1 VPAHRAA
8 AQPVAAEPQLV
19 QRAALAQQVPVRRAE
34 RRRDVEAVLQA
45 GLRLE
50 LLSAGWRSRRR
61 RTSRRAWALHSNTR
75 QDDRRHGH
83 SNRQAA
89 VIHGTAA
96 AGQELL
102 TALSQ

>member
-1 VPAHRAA
+1 MIRLLRQRRQEVPAHRAA

-50 LLSAGWRSRRR
+50 LLSAG
-61 RTSRRAWALHSNTR
+61 L
-75 QDDRRHGH
+75 
-83 SNRQAA
+83 A
-89 VIHGTAA
+89 VAA
-96 AGQELL
+96 A
-102 TALSQ
+102 AHLSSSLGTTQQHSAR